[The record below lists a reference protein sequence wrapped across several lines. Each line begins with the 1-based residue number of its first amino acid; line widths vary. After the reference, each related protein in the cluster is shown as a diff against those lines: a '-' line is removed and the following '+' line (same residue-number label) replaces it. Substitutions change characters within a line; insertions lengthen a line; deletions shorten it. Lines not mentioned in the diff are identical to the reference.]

1 MDPPPQPGFHIWCL
15 FRTHCL
21 LPLSTFQSIF
31 QTVARN
37 NSEKP
42 VCLKISRA
50 PNCVQNRAGLDG
62 QPCSATPPVAQ
73 PLLDHPVPQR
83 APSHLAVI
91 ISPASSFPCN
101 GLVLP
106 SFCVWLMAF
115 LQRLVQMS
123 LLLPQ
128 LPDPKQNLLLQ
139 SLDPP
144 PEGTWC
150 PSILYYLP
158 SITVHYWI
166 QLDLVSR

>member
-1 MDPPPQPGFHIWCL
+1 MAQVLIHAYKWILPKKDLLGGRDMNMDPPHPRQASIFGASFRLCL
-15 FRTHCL
+15 Q
-21 LPLSTFQSIF
+21 PLSTFQSIF

-50 PNCVQNRAGLDG
+50 PNCLQNKAHPRMGS
-62 QPCSATPPVAQ
+62 PAQ
-73 PLLDHPVPQR
+73 PRPPWPSPCWISLWPKQCAL
-83 APSHLAVI
+83 SHLAVI
-91 ISPASSFPCN
+91 ISPASSLACN

-106 SFCVWLMAF
+106 SFCVWQMAF

-144 PEGTWC
+144 P
-150 PSILYYLP
+150 
-158 SITVHYWI
+158 
-166 QLDLVSR
+166 